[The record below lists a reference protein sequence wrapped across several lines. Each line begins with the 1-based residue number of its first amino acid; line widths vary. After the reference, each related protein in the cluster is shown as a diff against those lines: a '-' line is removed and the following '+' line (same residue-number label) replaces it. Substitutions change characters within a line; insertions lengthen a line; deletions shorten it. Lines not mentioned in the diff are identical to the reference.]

1 MTCHI
6 KVLNYM
12 MLICYKCKRKYPADS
27 FVDGSLL
34 CEKCTEQY
42 HKQFNARHPDEITP
56 LVLSRKNTRQTVD

>member
-1 MTCHI
+1 
-6 KVLNYM
+6 M

-56 LVLSRKNTRQTVD
+56 LVLSRKNTKQTVD